1 VQKDLR
7 KKLVL
12 DTIEYILFGYNE
24 KKNLYLFTKIVKKI
38 TIIISRD
45 VVFEEMNS
53 SLEYEQNET
62 NLNELLFNTCFK

>member
-1 VQKDLR
+1 M
-7 KKLVL
+7 
-12 DTIEYILFGYNE
+12 
-24 KKNLYLFTKIVKKI
+24 
-38 TIIISRD
+38 ISRD

>member
-1 VQKDLR
+1 M
-7 KKLVL
+7 KKKSLW
-12 DTIEYILFGYNE
+12 I
-24 KKNLYLFTKIVKKI
+24 FTKIVKQF

-62 NLNELLFNTCFK
+62 NLNVLLFHTFFK

>member
-1 VQKDLR
+1 M
-7 KKLVL
+7 
-12 DTIEYILFGYNE
+12 YIYIYIYIYGYNE
-24 KKNLYLFTKIVKKI
+24 EKNLWIFTKIVKKF